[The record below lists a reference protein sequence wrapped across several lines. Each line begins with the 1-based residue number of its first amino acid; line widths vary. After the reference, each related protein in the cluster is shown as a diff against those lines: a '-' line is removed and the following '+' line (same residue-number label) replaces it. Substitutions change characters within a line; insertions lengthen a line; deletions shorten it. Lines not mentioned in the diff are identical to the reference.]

1 MTLFFASHSLSQ
13 ELFKLKRID
22 MDMHSLNHVFSK
34 SCDDAKQ
41 CRAVGVGGAGEAH
54 FLVKASPT

>member
-34 SCDDAKQ
+34 SCDDASHTVKQ
-41 CRAVGVGGAGEAH
+41 VGKVGCHMVSRAY
-54 FLVKASPT
+54 